1 MGFSNS
7 MEIIILV
14 AYFLSLCILFSFG
27 IHGLILVY
35 FYHKTSKNKK
45 QKPDLPKDLPKV
57 TIQLPMFNEYN
68 VVERLIRA
76 VCKINYPIDKLEI
89 QVLDDSTDDTV
100 TLANKIIDEYK
111 AKGFNIKHIHRIDR
125 TGYKA
130 GALKAGLDVA
140 EGEFVAIFDADFV
153 PNADFLEET
162 IPYFTN
168 PEIGLVQTRWEH
180 LNEDRS
186 MITKAQALALDAHFC
201 VEQQTRSNAGFFFS
215 FNGTAGIWRK
225 ETIIDAGNWQADTL
239 TEDLDLSYR
248 AQLKGWK
255 FIYLNEVTSPAE
267 LPEDINSLKIQQF
280 RWTKGAVETAIK
292 LIPKIIK
299 AKLPFTVKLECYAHL
314 TSNIVFPFI
323 ILTALLNIPVVFI
336 KNSFE
341 GVDNFYTLMSIFVF
355 ATVSTFIFYSYGQKT
370 IHTDWRKRLLL
381 FPVFM
386 AGSMGMAV
394 NNSKAIFEAIIGKK
408 TAFVRTPKTGD
419 AKIKIEK
426 YKTKRISS
434 TVIVELVLA
443 LYFLLGI
450 GLSIY
455 YKEIAAIPFQLMFLS
470 GFGSIGL
477 LSLRHSILLKRKP

>member
-1 MGFSNS
+1 
-7 MEIIILV
+7 MEILILLL
-14 AYFLSLCILFSFG
+14 YFLSLCILFGFG
-27 IHGLILVY
+27 IHGLILVF
-35 FYHKTSKNKK
+35 FYVRTQKNKK
-45 QKPDLPKDLPKV
+45 QKPELQKKLPVV

-76 VCKINYPIDKLEI
+76 VCKIRYPIDKLEI

-100 TLANKIIDEYK
+100 VIANKVVEEYRE
-111 AKGFNIKHIHRIDR
+111 KGYNIKYIHRVDR
-125 TGYKA
+125 TGFKA
-130 GALKAGLDVA
+130 GALKEGLSVA

-153 PNADFLEET
+153 PNENFLEET
-162 IPYFTN
+162 IPYFSN
-168 PEIGLVQTRWEH
+168 PEIGLIQTRWEH
-180 LNEDRS
+180 LNENYS
-186 MITKAQALALDAHFC
+186 VLTKAQALALDAHFC

-225 ETIIDAGNWQADTL
+225 QTIIDAGNWQADTL

-248 AQLKGWK
+248 AQLNGWK
-255 FIYLNEVTSPAE
+255 FIYLNEITSPAE

-299 AKLPFTVKLECYAHL
+299 AKLPFDVKLECYAHL

-323 ILTALLNIPVVFI
+323 LITALLNIPVVFI

-341 GVDNFYTLMSIFVF
+341 GEGIDNFYTLMSVFVF
-355 ATVSTFIFYSYGQKT
+355 ATVATFIFYSYGQKT
-370 IHTDWRKRLLL
+370 IHADWRKRLLL

-408 TAFVRTPKTGD
+408 TAFIRTPKTGD
-419 AKIKIEK
+419 TFNINKNKNK
-426 YKTKRISS
+426 YKNRVISS
-434 TVIVELVLA
+434 TVVVELLLT
-443 LYFLLGI
+443 LYFLFGI
-450 GLSIY
+450 GLSIF
-455 YKEIAAIPFQLMFLS
+455 YKEIAAIPFQLMFLT
-470 GFGSIGL
+470 GFGSIGI
-477 LSLRHSILLKRKP
+477 LSLRHAFRINK

>member
-1 MGFSNS
+1 
-7 MEIIILV
+7 MEIIILG
-14 AYFLSLCILFSFG
+14 AYFLSLCVLFGFG

-35 FYHKTSKNKK
+35 FYRKTLKNKR
-45 QKPDLPKDLPKV
+45 QKPPLQKDLPKV

-68 VVERLIRA
+68 VAERLIRA
-76 VCKINYPIDKLEI
+76 VCKIRYPIDKLEV

-100 TLANKIIDEYK
+100 EIANKIVDEYRS
-111 AKGFNIKHIHRIDR
+111 KGYNIKYIHRTDR

-130 GALKAGLDVA
+130 GALKAGLEVA

-153 PNADFLEET
+153 PNEDFLEQT
-162 IPYFTN
+162 VPYFQN
-168 PEIGLVQTRWEH
+168 KEIGLVQTRWEH
-180 LNEDRS
+180 LNEEFS

-225 ETIIDAGNWQADTL
+225 ETILDAGNWQADTL

-267 LPEDINSLKIQQF
+267 LPDDINSLKIQQF

-299 AKLPFTVKLECYAHL
+299 AKLPLKIKMECYAHL

-323 ILTALLNIPVVFI
+323 ILVALLNIPVVFI
-336 KNSFE
+336 KNSFI
-341 GVDNFYTLMSIFVF
+341 GVDTFYSLMSVFVF
-355 ATVSTFIFYSYGQKT
+355 ATIATFAFYSHGQKV
-370 IHTDWRKRLLL
+370 IHSDWKKRLLL

-408 TAFVRTPKTGD
+408 TEFIRTPKAGD
-419 AKIKIEK
+419 SHSNTKK
-426 YKTKRISS
+426 YTKRKISPI
-434 TVIVELVLA
+434 VIIELILA
-443 LYFLLGI
+443 FYFVFGI

-455 YKEIAAIPFQLMFLS
+455 YMEIAAIPFQLMFFA
-470 GFGSIGL
+470 GFACIGI
-477 LSLRHSILLKRKP
+477 LSLRHTLSKR